1 MGSTY
6 KSASKSHVGM
16 VRQVNEDACLDL
28 PENRLWVVADG
39 MGGHAAGDYVS
50 SLIVDSLR
58 TVPLGRSLDEYAA
71 ALRNDLIRINAAVR
85 EETANRGVTLMGS
98 TVVLLAAR
106 GLRGVCVWAGD
117 SRLYRLRD
125 GVLERISRDHSYVQ
139 DLQDSG
145 LLSEADARTH
155 PRSNI
160 VTRAI
165 GVEAQLDVASVDLLI
180 APGDSYLLRTISS
193 GASWLSTSRIS
204 WSSTVLLRPSLHSRN
219 TSPGRVSSSSTSR
232 FNGARPP
239 TARVNARASGWAC
252 ACSRLNCCSAISRS
266 SSE

>member
-1 MGSTY
+1 MGATY

-28 PENRLWVVADG
+28 PQNRLWVVADG

-58 TVPLGRSLDEYAA
+58 SLPVGRSLDEYTA
-71 ALRNDLIRINAAVR
+71 ALRTELNRVNADVR
-85 EETANRGVTLMGS
+85 EETANRGVTMMGS

-106 GLRGVCVWAGD
+106 GLRGVCLWAGD

-125 GVLERISRDHSYVQ
+125 GELERISRDHSYVQ

-145 LLSEADARTH
+145 LLSEADARVH
-155 PRSNI
+155 PRANI

-165 GVEAQLDVASVDLLI
+165 GVEAQLELSVVDLLI
-180 APGDSYLLRTISS
+180 APGDSYLLCSDGLNKTVEDHEIRDVLSHAEPDEIARSLVHLGLNR
-193 GASWLSTSRIS
+193 GAPDNITTL
-204 WSSTVLLRPSLHSRN
+204 VVKV
-219 TSPGRVSSSSTSR
+219 SP
-232 FNGARPP
+232 
-239 TARVNARASGWAC
+239 
-252 ACSRLNCCSAISRS
+252 
-266 SSE
+266 

>member
-1 MGSTY
+1 MCSSVGRIL

-28 PENRLWVVADG
+28 PQKGLWVVADG

-58 TVPLGRSLDEYAA
+58 SIAVGRSLDEYVS
-71 ALRNDLIRINAAVR
+71 ALKTDLLRVNAAVR
-85 EETANRGVTLMGS
+85 EETANRGVTMMGS
-98 TVVLLAAR
+98 TVVVLAAR
-106 GLRGVCVWAGD
+106 DLRGVCLWAGD

-125 GVLERISRDHSYVQ
+125 GRLKRISRDHSYVQ

-145 LLSEADARTH
+145 LLSEAEARVH

-165 GVEAQLDVASVDLLI
+165 GVQAQLELAMVELLLK
-180 APGDSYLLRTISS
+180 PGDSYLLCSDGLNKTVEDHEIREVLGHDEPGEIASS
-193 GASWLSTSRIS
+193 LVSLGLMRGGPDNI
-204 WSSTVLLRPSLHSRN
+204 TVIVVKVPS
-219 TSPGRVSSSSTSR
+219 
-232 FNGARPP
+232 
-239 TARVNARASGWAC
+239 
-252 ACSRLNCCSAISRS
+252 
-266 SSE
+266 

>member
-28 PENRLWVVADG
+28 PQNRLWVVADG

-58 TVPLGRSLDEYAA
+58 SLPVGRSLDEYTA
-71 ALRNDLIRINAAVR
+71 ALRTELNRVNADVR
-85 EETANRGVTLMGS
+85 EEPANRGVTMMGS
-98 TVVLLAAR
+98 TVVVLAAR
-106 GLRGVCVWAGD
+106 GLRGVCLWAGD

-125 GVLERISRDHSYVQ
+125 GELERISRDHSYVQ

-145 LLSEADARTH
+145 LLSEADARVH
-155 PRSNI
+155 PRANI

-165 GVEAQLDVASVDLLI
+165 GVEAQLELAVVDLLI
-180 APGDSYLLRTISS
+180 APGDSYLLCSDGLNKTDEDQEIREVLGHDTPDEIVRSLVHLGLS
-193 GASWLSTSRIS
+193 RGAPDNITAI
-204 WSSTVLLRPSLHSRN
+204 VVKV
-219 TSPGRVSSSSTSR
+219 SP
-232 FNGARPP
+232 
-239 TARVNARASGWAC
+239 
-252 ACSRLNCCSAISRS
+252 
-266 SSE
+266 

>member
-58 TVPLGRSLDEYAA
+58 GLPVGRSLDEYTA
-71 ALRNDLIRINAAVR
+71 ALRTELTRVNAAVR
-85 EETANRGVTLMGS
+85 EETANRGVTMMGS
-98 TVVLLAAR
+98 TVVVLAAR
-106 GLRGVCVWAGD
+106 GLRGVCLWAGD

-125 GVLERISRDHSYVQ
+125 GELERISRDHSYVQ

-145 LLSEADARTH
+145 LPSEADARVH
-155 PRSNI
+155 PRANI

-165 GVEAQLDVASVDLLI
+165 GVEAQLELSVVDLLI
-180 APGDSYLLRTISS
+180 APGDSYLLCSDGLNKTVEDHEIRDVLSHAEPDEIARSLVHLGLNR
-193 GASWLSTSRIS
+193 GAPDNITTL
-204 WSSTVLLRPSLHSRN
+204 VVKV
-219 TSPGRVSSSSTSR
+219 SP
-232 FNGARPP
+232 
-239 TARVNARASGWAC
+239 
-252 ACSRLNCCSAISRS
+252 
-266 SSE
+266 

>member
-28 PENRLWVVADG
+28 PQNRLWVVADG

-58 TVPLGRSLDEYAA
+58 SLPVGRSLDEYTA
-71 ALRNDLIRINAAVR
+71 ALRTELNRVNADVR
-85 EETANRGVTLMGS
+85 EETANRGVTMMGS

-106 GLRGVCVWAGD
+106 GLRGVCLWAGD

-125 GVLERISRDHSYVQ
+125 GELERISRDHSYVQ

-145 LLSEADARTH
+145 LLSEADARVH
-155 PRSNI
+155 PRANI

-165 GVEAQLDVASVDLLI
+165 GVEAQLELSVVDLLI
-180 APGDSYLLRTISS
+180 APGDSYLLCSDGLNKTVEDHEIRDVLSHAEPDEIARSLVHLGLNR
-193 GASWLSTSRIS
+193 GAPDNITTL
-204 WSSTVLLRPSLHSRN
+204 VVKV
-219 TSPGRVSSSSTSR
+219 SP
-232 FNGARPP
+232 
-239 TARVNARASGWAC
+239 
-252 ACSRLNCCSAISRS
+252 
-266 SSE
+266 

>member
-58 TVPLGRSLDEYAA
+58 GLPVGRSLDEYTA
-71 ALRNDLIRINAAVR
+71 ALRTELTRVNAAVR
-85 EETANRGVTLMGS
+85 EETANRGVTMMGS
-98 TVVLLAAR
+98 TVVVLAAR
-106 GLRGVCVWAGD
+106 GLRGVCLWAGD
-117 SRLYRLRD
+117 SRLHRLRD
-125 GVLERISRDHSYVQ
+125 GELERISRDHSYVQ

-145 LLSEADARTH
+145 LLSEADARVH
-155 PRSNI
+155 PRANI

-165 GVEAQLDVASVDLLI
+165 GVEAQLELSVVDLLI
-180 APGDSYLLRTISS
+180 APGDSYLLCSDGLNKTVEDHEIRDVLSHAEPDEIARSLVHLGLNR
-193 GASWLSTSRIS
+193 GAPDNITTL
-204 WSSTVLLRPSLHSRN
+204 VVKV
-219 TSPGRVSSSSTSR
+219 SP
-232 FNGARPP
+232 
-239 TARVNARASGWAC
+239 
-252 ACSRLNCCSAISRS
+252 
-266 SSE
+266 